1 MQLYKIIYGYFDVDF
16 TRYVDLNGRTRTRSN
31 HDFKLR
37 PRAARTDYCKFSFF
51 NRFVNDWNSLP
62 NFAMSAS
69 SLNSLRARLLNYLC
83 T

>member
-37 PRAARTDYCKFSFF
+37 PRAARTDYFKFSFL

-69 SLNSLRARLLNYLC
+69 SLNSFRARLLNYLC

>member
-16 TRYVDLNGRTRTRSN
+16 TRYVDLNGRARTRSN

-37 PRAARTDYCKFSFF
+37 PRAARTDYFKFSFL